1 LELPPTL
8 HRNNWRTTMLLF
20 ALTGLVESLAFGH
33 LSAFTPLYLRDLHVQ
48 PDRIQFWTGILSSLG
63 FVIGLPLLP
72 LWAVWSEKYGRKII
86 IVRSSV
92 FAALIYGLFAAAKDV
107 NMLAVARFFGGFV
120 LGNTGVMMAVQA
132 EITPRE
138 RLGSTVAL
146 ISAGAPVGMAIGPI
160 LGGAIIKN
168 FGLRWLF
175 WLDTGLT
182 ALIVLALIAIL
193 KEEPRAPREAQTTRA
208 GIAEAMRAIAHT
220 PAVVALFIVTFLM
233 AFGISMA
240 QPYIP
245 LLIEELYHGPRINL
259 PPTIGTVLTMAG
271 IAMALAT
278 PIWGTLGDK
287 AGHLR
292 VLRLCGI
299 TVGLALAGQAL
310 AMSVWQVGVSRAAQG
325 LCQGGLSALAMVL
338 LAFYA
343 PKEKRSAILTLSL
356 LPQQLAWFLG
366 PLAGSLLV
374 SEGLRLAFWGGAIA
388 MVAGLA
394 ASLRLHDPTVETPT
408 T

>member
-1 LELPPTL
+1 
-8 HRNNWRTTMLLF
+8 
-20 ALTGLVESLAFGH
+20 
-33 LSAFTPLYLRDLHVQ
+33 VQ

-160 LGGAIIKN
+160 LGGTIIKN

-182 ALIVLALIAIL
+182 CLIVLALIAVL

-220 PAVVALFIVTFLM
+220 PAVVALFTVTFLM

-259 PPTIGTVLTMAG
+259 PPTIGAVLTMAG
-271 IAMALAT
+271 IAMAVAT

-292 VLRLCGI
+292 ILRLCAI
-299 TVGLALAGQAL
+299 TVGLALAVQAL
-310 AMSVWQVGVSRAAQG
+310 AMSVWQVGLSRAAQG
-325 LCQGGLSALAMVL
+325 LCQGGLGALAMVL

-374 SEGLRLAFWGGAIA
+374 GQGLRLVFWGGAIA
-388 MVAGLA
+388 MVAGLI
-394 ASLRLHDPTVETPT
+394 ASLRLQDPIVEPVT